1 MKKFAAILAAL
12 MLLVPAACAEG
23 DFRAAQAMGPFSEGY
38 AAFQNEQGLWGYIDR
53 AGSVVID
60 PAWALADPFI
70 EGLARVGTADHHYG
84 YIDMTGAVIFQ
95 PVSTAATD
103 FHDGLATVQV
113 DGAYGFILSEDF
125 PS

>member
-1 MKKFAAILAAL
+1 MKKFVAILAAL

-84 YIDMTGAVIFQ
+84 YIDMTGAVIFSAGQ
-95 PVSTAATD
+95 HGGDRLSRRAG
-103 FHDGLATVQV
+103 H
-113 DGAYGFILSEDF
+113 GAG
-125 PS
+125 